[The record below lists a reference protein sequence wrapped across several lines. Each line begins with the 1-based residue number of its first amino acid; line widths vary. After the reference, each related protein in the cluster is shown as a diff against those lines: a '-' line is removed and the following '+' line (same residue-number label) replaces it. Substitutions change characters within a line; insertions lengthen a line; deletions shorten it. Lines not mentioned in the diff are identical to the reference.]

1 MTIRVR
7 HQALG
12 ILFVAGIVN
21 YMDRA
26 AFSIAAPILS
36 RDLQLNPAQLG
47 LVFSSFFIGYALFA
61 LVGGWAS
68 DRQGARLVIATALIA
83 WSLFCGLT
91 AAAVGFTSLLLIR
104 ILFGMSEGPL
114 PSAQNKFVSNWF
126 PRGEQARALGF
137 ALAGAPLGGVVAA
150 PLFGFIAADYGW
162 RTSFVVAG
170 LIGLVVAGV
179 WLLTTTDRAYDHPR
193 LGAVERAELDARTVA
208 AAPTGRPAPLI
219 GTIARP
225 EVLAT
230 AFAFFGYAYLLFFFL
245 SWFPTYLT
253 DVQHLSI
260 KSMSV
265 VAAIPWVLGV
275 IGNLAGGWILDTAYR
290 RTGRTLQ
297 ARKNIL
303 VICLLLAA
311 AFVGLAGIVH
321 GLGSAVALM
330 AVSVFFLYVTG
341 PTYFAI
347 IIDLVEA
354 SRVGAAS
361 GFVHFCAAC
370 AGIVAPS
377 ITGFMVQSSGS
388 FAGAFVLAGAVAALG
403 ALGIVAVVR
412 VPAAAPQA
420 NTMGPRP
427 SVSETPVGL
436 KPGR

>member
-1 MTIRVR
+1 MLIRLR

-12 ILFVAGIVN
+12 ILFMAGIVN

-68 DRQGARLVIATALIA
+68 DRHGARLVLATAMTS

-91 AAAVGFTSLLLIR
+91 ATAIGFASLLLIR

-126 PRGEQARALGF
+126 PRGEQARALGV

-162 RTSFVVAG
+162 RATFVVAA
-170 LIGLVVAGV
+170 LIGLVVACV
-179 WLLTTTDRAYDHPR
+179 WLLTTTNHPYDHPR
-193 LGAVERAELDARTVA
+193 LSAMERAELDARTVVA
-208 AAPTGRPAPLI
+208 ASAGGPAPLFS
-219 GTIARP
+219 TIARP

-253 DVQHLSI
+253 DEQHLSI

-275 IGNLAGGWILDTAYR
+275 IGNLVGGWILDTAYR

-297 ARKNIL
+297 ARKSIL
-303 VICLLLAA
+303 VVCLLLAA
-311 AFVGLAGIVH
+311 AFVALAGTVH
-321 GLGSAVALM
+321 GLSSAVALM
-330 AVSVFFLYVTG
+330 AVSVFFLYITG

-347 IIDLVEA
+347 IIDLVDA
-354 SRVGAAS
+354 PRVGAAS
-361 GFVHFCAAC
+361 GFVHFSAAL
-370 AGIVAPS
+370 AGIIAPS

-388 FAGAFVLAGAVAALG
+388 FAGAFILAGVVASLG
-403 ALGIVAVVR
+403 ALSIWAIVR
-412 VPAAAPQA
+412 VPVSLAQPGTTA
-420 NTMGPRP
+420 PRP
-427 SVSETPVGL
+427 V
-436 KPGR
+436 PGAPMA

>member
-1 MTIRVR
+1 
-7 HQALG
+7 
-12 ILFVAGIVN
+12 
-21 YMDRA
+21 MDRA
-26 AFSIAAPILS
+26 AFSIAAPLLS
-36 RDLQLNPAQLG
+36 RELHIDAAQLG

-68 DRQGARLVIATALIA
+68 DRQGARLVIGTALIA

-91 AAAVGFTSLLLIR
+91 AAAVGFASLMLIR

-137 ALAGAPLGGVVAA
+137 ALAGAPLGGVIAA

-162 RTSFVVAG
+162 RASFIVAG
-170 LIGLVVAGV
+170 VIGLIVAGV
-179 WLLTTTDRAYDHPR
+179 WLLTMTDRPYNHPR
-193 LGAVERAELDARTVA
+193 LGAVERAELDARSLA
-208 AAPTGRPAPLI
+208 AAPTSRPAPLMA
-219 GTIARP
+219 TIARP

-260 KSMSV
+260 KSMGV

-297 ARKNIL
+297 ARKYIL

-311 AFVGLAGIVH
+311 VSVALAGAVH
-321 GLGSAVALM
+321 GLTSAVALM

-341 PTYFAI
+341 PSYFAI

-354 SRVGAAS
+354 PRVGAAS

-388 FAGAFVLAGAVAALG
+388 FAGAFVLAGAVAAVG
-403 ALGIVAVVR
+403 ALGIVVVVR
-412 VPAAAPQA
+412 IPPIAPQ
-420 NTMGPRP
+420 TKTIDPP
-427 SVSETPVGL
+427 PQSL
-436 KPGR
+436 KPPMV